1 VVAKLFHIVQPDRA
15 YFGEKDAQQLAV
27 IERMAADLNMPVEIV
42 PVATVREA
50 DGLALSSR
58 NRRLSE
64 QERQAAPSLYQAL
77 QAAAARIVA
86 GCDVGQAREAA
97 LERLIQE
104 PLVRVEY
111 LEVADPATMAPVHKV
126 AAPVRILGAV
136 WLGKTRLIDNVYVG

>member
-1 VVAKLFHIVQPDRA
+1 
-15 YFGEKDAQQLAV
+15 
-27 IERMAADLNMPVEIV
+27 
-42 PVATVREA
+42 
-50 DGLALSSR
+50 
-58 NRRLSE
+58 
-64 QERQAAPSLYQAL
+64 
-77 QAAAARIVA
+77 VA

-111 LEVADPATMAPVHKV
+111 LEVADPATMAPVQKV